1 MELKANEHFRAAA
14 GTTTV
19 WCELHQIS
27 TEAPVRT
34 LARSSALLAAAAFLT
49 PLTSAAVAR
58 DADRPKTMTIR
69 LDSGDTAT
77 FHLMKVGGKM
87 MAMIPYDEFQTVFR
101 RYMGGPHPWDL
112 IRRQQWMARL
122 H

>member
-1 MELKANEHFRAAA
+1 
-14 GTTTV
+14 
-19 WCELHQIS
+19 
-27 TEAPVRT
+27 VRT
-34 LARSSALLAAAAFLT
+34 LARSSALLAAAAFLS

-101 RYMGGPHPWDL
+101 RYMGGPHP
-112 IRRQQWMARL
+112 
-122 H
+122 